1 MHWRSQGE
9 WDRSRFSTPSA
20 LQVHQRK
27 LFKNWEKHSVLCVFC
42 VQKPWPIP
50 GSRAGRWRGRRRRAG
65 WRSPSFLVA
74 AAALPAKKLKNW
86 LLIVESWK
94 LIVLTGTQCHGS
106 EAWRFFF
113 LARAWDF
120 FCIFCYRGLS
130 CWTSVTVSYGNW
142 CFQLCRA
149 IAYSD
154 PVRISFHYT
163 ETLDLK
169 YIATQK
175 NSTPYFRS
183 S

>member
-1 MHWRSQGE
+1 MRWRSQGE
-9 WDRSRFSTPSA
+9 GDRSRFSTPSA

-27 LFKNWEKHSVLCVFC
+27 LYKNWEKHSVLCVFC

-65 WRSPSFLVA
+65 WRFPSFLVA
-74 AAALPAKKLKNW
+74 AAALPTKKLKNW
-86 LLIVESWK
+86 LVDCLDRDAVSRFWS
-94 LIVLTGTQCHGS
+94 LVS
-106 EAWRFFF
+106 FFF
-113 LARAWDF
+113 GARLGF
-120 FCIFCYRGLS
+120 FCIFCYRGSS

-175 NSTPYFRS
+175 NSTPYFRNS
-183 S
+183 